1 MPMTDSVFRT
11 ISCDG
16 PKCDK
21 VEVMEANSSNP
32 EDQARIKEAVDKK
45 VAETPWLQAPR
56 VVQAAGKVF
65 LFCSDTCLVN
75 AATAGMFIPAEQ
87 KRIISPEGNINAQ
100 IKAALEAKL
109 REKAADEALRTGAPV
124 QISQKQA

>member
-32 EDQARIKEAVDKK
+32 EDQVRIKAAVDKK

-75 AATAGMFIPAEQ
+75 AATAGMFIPAEE
-87 KRIISPEGNINAQ
+87 KKIISPEGNINAQ

-109 REKAADEALRTGAPV
+109 REKAADAALRSGAPV